1 MADLAPD
8 FEAEHMTLRMQDE
21 GWSAWVQRW
30 KTRRIARQIGR
41 MRLPA
46 VALSCPEPRFF
57 GDFGRGQ
64 RLMAGVP
71 EGADGLAVAPPWAD
85 ARGARA
91 LVAAHGFEWLD
102 DLMAVPGPAAQAL
115 AQSWCFE
122 WIAQFGMGRGPGWAP
137 GLTGLRLIR
146 LLAHSATVLADLSPD
161 HSATLAKSYAQC
173 VARHVLFLVR
183 RTDTLAPGLPRF
195 EALCATVLAVV
206 SLDGLNDVAPDLI
219 DRALDSLARD
229 CAVMIDAG
237 GAIEARNPEELQDI
251 FVLLVW
257 VVEALEARARSY
269 PGPIL
274 VATHRMAPTLRALRH
289 SDGGLARFH
298 GGGAGMADRLG
309 HALAA
314 AGLHLP
320 GPSGLH
326 MGFARLAVGRS
337 SVIVDAAAPPL
348 GEAALRAHASTL
360 GFELTSGRRPVIIS
374 CGSGVAFG
382 GEWYHV
388 GRATAMHSTLAIP
401 GYSSSRFARSK
412 MGAKPDVGQDVA
424 EETLQSV
431 PQKVTAQRGIG
442 PQGPSL
448 IASHDGYVPTHGLTH
463 VRRMNLSPDGRT
475 LVGEDTLAAMTADD
489 RTRFSRMLSQSG
501 QDQLSY
507 QLHFHLHPDVEPELA
522 RDRASVA
529 LRLISGEIWLFRAPG
544 GGDILLEPSV
554 FLETAQL
561 GPRGTQQI
569 ILSCAM
575 MDYASQTSWV
585 LAKTQDTPNGLRDL
599 VPDARLTLD

>member
-1 MADLAPD
+1 
-8 FEAEHMTLRMQDE
+8 MTLRMQDE

-64 RLMAGVP
+64 RLMAVVP

-298 GGGAGMADRLG
+298 GGGGW
-309 HALAA
+309 H
-314 AGLHLP
+314 
-320 GPSGLH
+320 
-326 MGFARLAVGRS
+326 GRS
-337 SVIVDAAAPPL
+337 FGPCVGCGWVAPARPVGSAYGL
-348 GEAALRAHASTL
+348 CPAGGGAQQCNCGCRSATL
-360 GFELTSGRRPVIIS
+360 GGGCVAGACLNV
-374 CGSGVAFG
+374 GV
-382 GEWYHV
+382 
-388 GRATAMHSTLAIP
+388 
-401 GYSSSRFARSK
+401 
-412 MGAKPDVGQDVA
+412 
-424 EETLQSV
+424 
-431 PQKVTAQRGIG
+431 
-442 PQGPSL
+442 
-448 IASHDGYVPTHGLTH
+448 
-463 VRRMNLSPDGRT
+463 
-475 LVGEDTLAAMTADD
+475 
-489 RTRFSRMLSQSG
+489 
-501 QDQLSY
+501 
-507 QLHFHLHPDVEPELA
+507 
-522 RDRASVA
+522 
-529 LRLISGEIWLFRAPG
+529 
-544 GGDILLEPSV
+544 
-554 FLETAQL
+554 
-561 GPRGTQQI
+561 
-569 ILSCAM
+569 
-575 MDYASQTSWV
+575 
-585 LAKTQDTPNGLRDL
+585 
-599 VPDARLTLD
+599 